1 MKQFFLGDLVK
12 INQNLVKR
20 SISIYSYNEKEN
32 YYYNID
38 SFELTNVGTILEFK
52 IEEKM
57 SYTKIITNDLKI
69 GWVRNVYL
77 EIA

>member
-1 MKQFFLGDLVK
+1 MKQISIGSLVK
-12 INQNLVKR
+12 INEKMLKR
-20 SISIYSYNEKEN
+20 PICIYAYNEIEN

-38 SFELTNVGTILEFK
+38 SFELKNTGIIIDFRD
-52 IEEKM
+52 EKNM

-77 EIA
+77 EIV

>member
-12 INQNLVKR
+12 INQNLIKR

-38 SFELTNVGTILEFK
+38 SFELKNVGTILEFK

-77 EIA
+77 ETA